1 MRVDLAQE
9 AKTHIRTLF
18 DELRVS
24 VTNKDLHVQNS
35 TRTFFKNFY
44 PIIYQDIVTKKKLP
58 GEFAECLKDKV
69 LVIKPFKDVPQKM
82 TTFLIKMLLPVQQ
95 FLRSLQTI
103 GHVLD
108 AADNVELSDGCK
120 SALVKMSYCSLCD
133 GFSDVKPCP
142 QYCLNVVSSCVVPY
156 TEIEDTWSSFIQDLD
171 NFRELLAKSLDAS
184 VMFARLQKLLSESR
198 SHASHSKVA
207 QKVRRVYDSEKLSKA
222 NKYELNT
229 SKVSKNY
236 VFFGLLN
243 ILACLLTPEPLA
255 CIAPCDVILHKV
267 YWAWAIPGF
276 SFDKINTRHLQVFTI
291 YIGLV

>member
-1 MRVDLAQE
+1 MKMRVDLAQE

-142 QYCLNVVSSCVVPY
+142 RYCLNVVSSCVVPY

-207 QKVRRVYDSEKLSKA
+207 QKVRRVYDSEKVSKSPMNVKIKQKKTTCFSVVSLPRFLTRANVHSITYKALSLSLGIETTKNLEGILMYLSK
-222 NKYELNT
+222 E
-229 SKVSKNY
+229 
-236 VFFGLLN
+236 
-243 ILACLLTPEPLA
+243 
-255 CIAPCDVILHKV
+255 
-267 YWAWAIPGF
+267 
-276 SFDKINTRHLQVFTI
+276 
-291 YIGLV
+291 YI